1 MMTLIFR
8 KIARRIPDLG
18 LRLRQARML
27 ESEEEYIRRIFFT
40 ALYLSFGILF
50 IAFFFTSKLVVFIAL
65 PVVFAIS
72 FLYFLNYVDVKI
84 ARLNNGISQEI
95 IFAGRFLII
104 ELESGVPMYN
114 AFRNISRNYETI
126 GTYFTEIIE
135 KVDLGTTMEDAINE
149 AIQLT
154 PSPNL
159 RKMLWQILNSMKTGS
174 DISRSMNTV
183 IEQIVREQQ
192 IEVKEYGRKL
202 NPLAMFYMMA
212 AIIIPSLG
220 TTMLVVLSTFIG
232 LNLSL
237 TVLFV
242 ITGLIAFVQFMFLSI
257 IRSMRPPME
266 I

>member
-1 MMTLIFR
+1 
-8 KIARRIPDLG
+8 
-18 LRLRQARML
+18 
-27 ESEEEYIRRIFFT
+27 
-40 ALYLSFGILF
+40 
-50 IAFFFTSKLVVFIAL
+50 
-65 PVVFAIS
+65 
-72 FLYFLNYVDVKI
+72 
-84 ARLNNGISQEI
+84 
-95 IFAGRFLII
+95 
-104 ELESGVPMYN
+104 
-114 AFRNISRNYETI
+114 
-126 GTYFTEIIE
+126 
-135 KVDLGTTMEDAINE
+135 
-149 AIQLT
+149 
-154 PSPNL
+154 
-159 RKMLWQILNSMKTGS
+159 
-174 DISRSMNTV
+174 MNTV